1 MRGTRG
7 RGARGREGWMRGREV
22 QECRRTGRHVS
33 KRDSER
39 ERRTSRWEWKG

>member
-22 QECRRTGRHVS
+22 QECRRTG
-33 KRDSER
+33 KG
-39 ERRTSRWEWKG
+39 RRKGLAGM